1 VEMSFADKLIPVEGA
16 WAHLIWE
23 LRTASGKDL
32 KRALREAR
40 KYARHYS
47 DDHKVAEAL
56 DRAERRLREQ
66 EAR

>member
-1 VEMSFADKLIPVEGA
+1 MDLAIADKLIPMEGA
-16 WAHLIWE
+16 RAHLIWE

>member
-1 VEMSFADKLIPVEGA
+1 MSMEGA
-16 WAHLIWE
+16 RAHLIWE

-40 KYARHYS
+40 KYAHHYS
-47 DDHKVAEAL
+47 DDYQVAEAL